1 MWVRSPK
8 FLVKLKSKSRI
19 LGDENSIP
27 SGGGVPEGRRG
38 SLTPMSED
46 GSLFISLSTPN
57 TPSEHLRD
65 EQLIRSVFEYDEQL
79 DRARLSTTK
88 TLPEPAGGGSTILPC
103 QRTVAHLKHGG
114 GKPEWGSPQN
124 ACILWGPRVGGGLS
138 LPCQGDGSLFIPRAR
153 RTLRASTPRDE
164 QHIRSVLEHDGSD
177 EYAVFGCVRARGVIL
192 LFNSFT
198 DMRPC
203 AYARGAAGVR

>member
-1 MWVRSPK
+1 
-8 FLVKLKSKSRI
+8 
-19 LGDENSIP
+19 
-27 SGGGVPEGRRG
+27 
-38 SLTPMSED
+38 MSED

-65 EQLIRSVFEYDEQL
+65 KQLIRSVFKHDEQL
-79 DRARLSTTK
+79 
-88 TLPEPAGGGSTILPC
+88 
-103 QRTVAHLKHGG
+103 
-114 GKPEWGSPQN
+114 
-124 ACILWGPRVGGGLS
+124 
-138 LPCQGDGSLFIPRAR
+138 
-153 RTLRASTPRDE
+153 
-164 QHIRSVLEHDGSD
+164 IRSVLEHDGSD